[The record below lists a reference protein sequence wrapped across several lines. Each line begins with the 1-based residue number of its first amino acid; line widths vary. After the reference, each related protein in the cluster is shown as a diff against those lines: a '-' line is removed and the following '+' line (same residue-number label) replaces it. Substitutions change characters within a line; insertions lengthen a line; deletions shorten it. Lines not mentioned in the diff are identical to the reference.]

1 MEKMDQIL
9 FSIIVP
15 VYKVENYLDKCI
27 LSIANQECGSYEIIL
42 VDDGSPDKCPEICDN
57 WAKKGE
63 HIKVLHKKNGGLSS
77 ARNAGVR
84 HAKGKY
90 IIFVDSDDYWNNS
103 SALSMISETIER
115 VKEVDVIV
123 FNNID
128 YSCLSQESVICNRK
142 YDIEFMES
150 ADKNDVLKYLFNNN
164 LFPGAAW
171 VTVTRRDFLVKNNIE
186 FIDGIKA
193 EDIDWLLNVYLH
205 ANSFSALNQAF
216 YVYLKYRNDSITGTA
231 DVKSIEDILYTLDI
245 WIERL
250 KDNRYDEIRDT
261 VYGYLSIHY
270 MCAVLIY
277 DKISTVEKN
286 SCKNKLKNYKK
297 ICKYN
302 NTPGIKLAR
311 ILPLSLLSKLLSI
324 YRKKRRY

>member
-1 MEKMDQIL
+1 MKNMEQIL
-9 FSIIVP
+9 FSIIIP
-15 VYKVENYLDKCI
+15 VYKVENYLDKCVS
-27 LSIANQECGSYEIIL
+27 SIANQEYGNYEIIL
-42 VDDGSPDKCPEICDN
+42 VDDGSPDKSPEICDN

-63 HIKVLHKKNGGLSS
+63 HITVLHKKNGGLSS

-231 DVKSIEDILYTLDI
+231 DVKSINDILYILDI
-245 WIERL
+245 WTERL
-250 KDNRYDEIRDT
+250 KDNRFDKIRDT

-277 DKISTVEKN
+277 DKIKSVEKN
-286 SCKNKLKNYKK
+286 SCKSKLKYYKK
-297 ICKYN
+297 ICKYS
-302 NTPGIKLAR
+302 NTPGIKLAG
-311 ILPLSLLSKLLSI
+311 ILPLSLLSKLLII

>member
-1 MEKMDQIL
+1 MNQVL

-15 VYKVENYLDKCI
+15 VYKVEKYLDKCI
-27 LSIANQECGSYEIIL
+27 SSIANQEYKNYEIIL
-42 VDDGSPDKCPEICDN
+42 VDDGSPDKCPEICDD

-63 HIKVLHKKNGGLSS
+63 HIKVIHKKNGGSSS

-84 HAKGKY
+84 HARGKY
-90 IIFVDSDDYWNNS
+90 IIFVDSDDYWNNT
-103 SALSMISETIER
+103 SALSMIAGTLER
-115 VKEVDVIV
+115 IKEVDVIV

-128 YSCLSQESVICNRK
+128 YSCLSQESIICNRE
-142 YDIEFMES
+142 YNTEFMEN

-164 LFPGAAW
+164 LFPGAVW
-171 VTVTRRDFLVKNNIE
+171 VTVTRREFLIKNNIE
-186 FIDGIKA
+186 FIEGIKA

-205 ANSFSALNQAF
+205 ANRFSALNQAF

-231 DVKSIEDILYTLDI
+231 DAKSIDDILYTLDI

-250 KDNRYDEIRDT
+250 KDKQYEEIRGA

-277 DKISTVEKN
+277 DNLNKANKN
-286 SCKNKLKNYKK
+286 VCKNKLKRYKK
-297 ICKYN
+297 ICKYSRSS
-302 NTPGIKLAR
+302 GIKLVR
-311 ILPLSLLSKLLSI
+311 LLPLFFISKLLGV
-324 YRKKRRY
+324 YRKKRKY

>member
-1 MEKMDQIL
+1 MNQVL

-27 LSIANQECGSYEIIL
+27 SSIANQEYENYEIIL

-57 WAKKGE
+57 WAQNKE
-63 HIKVLHKKNGGLSS
+63 HIKVLHQKNGGSSS

-84 HAKGKY
+84 HARGEY
-90 IIFVDSDDYWNNS
+90 IIFVDSDDYWNNN
-103 SALSMISETIER
+103 SALSMISETIQR

-128 YSCLSQESVICNRK
+128 YSCISEESVICNRK
-142 YDIEFMES
+142 YDIRFMES
-150 ADKNDVLKYLFNNN
+150 ADKNDVLKYLFTNH

-171 VTVTRRDFLVKNNIE
+171 VTVTRREFLLKNKIE
-186 FIDGIKA
+186 FIEGIKA

-205 ANSFSALNQAF
+205 ADKFSALNQAF
-216 YVYLKYRNDSITGTA
+216 YVYRKYRNDSVTGTA

-245 WIERL
+245 WTGRL
-250 KDNRYDEIRDT
+250 KDKQYDKIRDN

-277 DKISTVEKN
+277 DNLNAEDQNT
-286 SCKNKLKNYKK
+286 CKKKLKKYKK
-297 ICKYN
+297 ICKCSAKFS
-302 NTPGIKLAR
+302 IKLIR
-311 ILPLSLLSKLLSI
+311 TLPLCVLSKALNF
-324 YRKKRRY
+324 YRKKRKY

>member
-1 MEKMDQIL
+1 MDQFL
-9 FSIIVP
+9 FSIIIP

-27 LSIANQECGSYEIIL
+27 SSIVNQEYGNYEIIL
-42 VDDGSPDKCPEICDN
+42 VDDGSPDKSSEICDN
-57 WAKKGE
+57 WAKKEE
-63 HIKVLHKKNGGLSS
+63 HIKVLHKKNGGASS
-77 ARNAGVR
+77 ARNVGVR
-84 HAKGKY
+84 HARGKY

-103 SALSMISETIER
+103 SALFLISETLER

-128 YSCLSQESVICNRK
+128 YSCISQESVICNRK

-150 ADKNDVLKYLFNNN
+150 ADKNAVLKYLFNNN

-186 FIDGIKA
+186 FIEGIKA
-193 EDIDWLLNVYLH
+193 EDIDWLLNVFLN

-216 YVYLKYRNDSITGTA
+216 YVYLKYRNDSVTGTI

-245 WIERL
+245 WFERL
-250 KDNRYDEIRDT
+250 KDNRYDEIRDAI
-261 VYGYLSIHY
+261 YGYLSIHY

-277 DKISTVEKN
+277 DKIDTVEKN
-286 SCKNKLKNYKK
+286 SCKNKLQNYKK
-297 ICKYN
+297 ICKYSN
-302 NTPGIKLAR
+302 SPGVKLAR

>member
-27 LSIANQECGSYEIIL
+27 SSIANQEYASYEIIL
-42 VDDGSPDKCPEICDN
+42 VNDGSPDKSPEICDN
-57 WAKKGE
+57 WAKKEE

-77 ARNAGVR
+77 ARNAGVH
-84 HAKGKY
+84 HARGKY

-128 YSCLSQESVICNRK
+128 YSCISQESVICKRK

-150 ADKNDVLKYLFNNN
+150 ADKNDVLKYLFNNS

-171 VTVTRRDFLVKNNIE
+171 VTATRREFLVKNNIE
-186 FIDGIKA
+186 FIEGIKA

-231 DVKSIEDILYTLDI
+231 DVKSINDILYILDI
-245 WIERL
+245 WTERL
-250 KDNRYDEIRDT
+250 KDNRYDKIRDA

-277 DKISTVEKN
+277 DKIKAVEKKA
-286 SCKNKLKNYKK
+286 CKNKLKYYKK
-297 ICKYN
+297 ICKYS
-302 NTPGIKLAR
+302 NTPGIKLAG
-311 ILPLSLLSKLLSI
+311 ILPLSLLSKVLSI